1 MDQPASTSRVR
12 LARAVLHGPLLAG
25 LLVATVLA
33 GLVVGPQ
40 AAKAA
45 SGTYLPACSAVNI
58 RTSASLGAAIKTRLT
73 PSDTVTVVATVS
85 GSSWSAVCPTSKSG
99 SGWYRISAING
110 TSVRTLYGV
119 SYLYGATGVLKAA
132 PAPAPTPTATPSPT
146 PAPSAT
152 PSPTPTPAPTP
163 APAANLYLPACSA
176 VNIRTSASLGAAI
189 KTRLTPSDTVTV
201 VATVSGS
208 SWSAVCPTSKSG
220 SGWYR
225 ISAING
231 TSVRTLYGVSYLYG
245 ATGVLKAAPAPAP
258 TPTATPS
265 PTPAPSATPSPTPTP
280 APTPAPAANLYL
292 PACSAVNIRTSASL
306 GAAIKTRLTPSDTVT
321 VVATVS
327 GSSWSAV
334 CPTSKSGSGWYRI
347 SAINGTS
354 VRTLYG
360 VSYLYGAT
368 GVLKAAPAPAP
379 TPTATPS
386 PTPAPS
392 ATPSPTPTPAPTPA
406 PGISP
411 IGSSTTFY
419 GRGYGHGVGLSQYG
433 ARGRALAGQTAAG
446 ILAHYY
452 AGTTIGT
459 LASGTSIRVL
469 LLDNLAASQ
478 AIPLTVFGRGGG
490 WGIRGNS
497 TVYPADAR
505 LRLMPPAAGTGT
517 QWRMI
522 VDDTTGAVL
531 ADAAAPADLTV
542 EPRDSGTTLQL
553 YSKPSTYDLYRGT
566 LRAILGTSTAD
577 VVNEVGLEDYL
588 RGVVPAE
595 MPTSWP
601 LEARLAQTI
610 AARSYAAYRLRPGV
624 STFDV
629 YDDTRSQVY
638 QGARRE
644 SAASDA
650 AVTTTAAQIL
660 RSGSAIANALFH
672 STAGGATENN
682 ENVFVSSTGA
692 KVAGAVSYL
701 RGSSDR
707 DPTGAAYDAAAP
719 YATWQTHAYTAAAL
733 TAIFNADSRTS
744 VGTLTGLD
752 LRDRGVSGRLI
763 SVTLVGSQGTK
774 KVSGDVFVAVFNAGR
789 AAGDPPLRST
799 LLDLAPIP

>member
-1 MDQPASTSRVR
+1 M
-12 LARAVLHGPLLAG
+12 
-25 LLVATVLA
+25 
-33 GLVVGPQ
+33 
-40 AAKAA
+40 
-45 SGTYLPACSAVNI
+45 
-58 RTSASLGAAIKTRLT
+58 
-73 PSDTVTVVATVS
+73 VATVS
-85 GSSWSAVCPTSKSG
+85 GSSWSAVCPTAKSG
-99 SGWYRISAING
+99 SGWYRISAVNG

-132 PAPAPTPTATPSPT
+132 PAPAPTPAATPAPTPT

-152 PSPTPTPAPTP
+152 PSPT
-163 APAANLYLPACSA
+163 
-176 VNIRTSASLGAAI
+176 
-189 KTRLTPSDTVTV
+189 
-201 VATVSGS
+201 
-208 SWSAVCPTSKSG
+208 
-220 SGWYR
+220 
-225 ISAING
+225 
-231 TSVRTLYGVSYLYG
+231 
-245 ATGVLKAAPAPAP
+245 
-258 TPTATPS
+258 
-265 PTPAPSATPSPTPTP
+265 
-280 APTPAPAANLYL
+280 
-292 PACSAVNIRTSASL
+292 
-306 GAAIKTRLTPSDTVT
+306 
-321 VVATVS
+321 
-327 GSSWSAV
+327 
-334 CPTSKSGSGWYRI
+334 
-347 SAINGTS
+347 
-354 VRTLYG
+354 
-360 VSYLYGAT
+360 
-368 GVLKAAPAPAP
+368 
-379 TPTATPS
+379 
-386 PTPAPS
+386 
-392 ATPSPTPTPAPTPA
+392 PTPA

-433 ARGRALAGQTAAG
+433 ARGRALAGQTAAE

-459 LASGTSIRVL
+459 LPSSTSIRVL
-469 LLDNLAASQ
+469 VLDNLAASQ
-478 AIPLTVFGRGGG
+478 TIPLTVFGRGGG
-490 WGIRGNS
+490 WGIRGDL

-505 LRLMPPAAGTGT
+505 LRLMPPVAGTGT

-542 EPRDSGTTLQL
+542 EPREPGTTLQL

-566 LRAILGTSTAD
+566 LRAILSTSTAD
-577 VVNEVGLEDYL
+577 VINEVGLEDYL

-644 SAASDA
+644 STASDA
-650 AVTTTAAQIL
+650 AVTATAGQVL

-692 KVAGAVSYL
+692 KVAGALSYL

-707 DPTGAAYDAAAP
+707 DPSGAAYDAAAP
-719 YATWQTHAYTAAAL
+719 YATWQTRAYSAATL
-733 TAIFNADSRTS
+733 TTIFNADTRTS

-789 AAGDPPLRST
+789 PAADPPLRST